1 MSEGKNLI
9 LLIDDD
15 AICNA
20 INKIV
25 LNKKFA
31 IEKGCDIEIKAY
43 IEPQKGLKYLEEVL
57 QIKSYEKI
65 IILLD
70 INMPV
75 MTGWEFL
82 EEFSKIRN
90 NYNDVVIF
98 ILTSSV
104 NQSDVEKASDDQNV
118 TGFIT
123 KPLASENAEKLYQLS
138 GCVLG

>member
-43 IEPQKGLKYLEEVL
+43 IEPQKGL
-57 QIKSYEKI
+57 
-65 IILLD
+65 
-70 INMPV
+70 
-75 MTGWEFL
+75 
-82 EEFSKIRN
+82 
-90 NYNDVVIF
+90 
-98 ILTSSV
+98 
-104 NQSDVEKASDDQNV
+104 
-118 TGFIT
+118 
-123 KPLASENAEKLYQLS
+123 
-138 GCVLG
+138 